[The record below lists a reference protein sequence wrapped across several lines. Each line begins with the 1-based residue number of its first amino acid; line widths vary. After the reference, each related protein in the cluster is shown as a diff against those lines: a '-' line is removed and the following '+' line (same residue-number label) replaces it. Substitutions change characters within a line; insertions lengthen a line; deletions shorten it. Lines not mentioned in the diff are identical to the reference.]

1 MERTVLECLFIQ
13 EMEPVVQEVIPYFN
27 EASELKFYEIVL
39 IVRFGEKTFEIVI
52 HTLDESPA
60 PVA

>member
-1 MERTVLECLFIQ
+1 MERTLLERLFIR
-13 EMEPVVQEVIPYFN
+13 EMEPVVEEVIPHFN
-27 EASELKFYEIVL
+27 RASELKFYEIVV

-60 PVA
+60 SVA